1 MDLDNEFIVH
11 KYVKPNK
18 IHKRLYQELLA
29 AEAIEHDTLVVAPTG
44 LGKTIVAVLLIAY
57 VYSPE
62 KSILFLAPT
71 KPLVMQH
78 KKKLEDI
85 LNIPSEKIVLLTGQ
99 IPSSKRKEIYKQN
112 GIIICAT
119 PQTIENDI
127 SENLINKNNFNLVI
141 FDEAH
146 RAVGDYSY
154 VFISSFFTDVK
165 RLGLTA
171 SPGSDKLK
179 IQEVATNLSLNNIK
193 IKTESDYD
201 VIDYVQDME
210 TDIIF
215 CELDSFSKK
224 ISFLL
229 TQLIDKKISFL
240 RKLNFSISTNY
251 TRKELLQIQSQ
262 IIFRLKKSKN
272 QIMFS
277 ALSTV
282 ASILKLFHAK
292 ELIETQG
299 VVCFKNYINK
309 MAIQDKDNKSS
320 KALLSIL
327 NSEEFKKISYLLSSA
342 DLSKIVY
349 EKESKLLDIIND
361 FVLTNPSSRILVF
374 NNFRDNA
381 NHLVELLNKNKN
393 IKAARFVGQAT
404 KFNDKG
410 LSQKEQL
417 LILNDFK
424 QGVYNTLVCT
434 SVGEEGLDIP
444 SVDLVIFY
452 DAVAS
457 EIRSIQRKG
466 RTGRFNAGKVILLL
480 NKNTIDEH
488 YYYLSLRKEKKMK
501 KLLSNPEVLKSPRR
515 KSLQKTIN
523 DFS

>member
-1 MDLDNEFIVH
+1 
-11 KYVKPNK
+11 
-18 IHKRLYQELLA
+18 
-29 AEAIEHDTLVVAPTG
+29 
-44 LGKTIVAVLLIAY
+44 
-57 VYSPE
+57 
-62 KSILFLAPT
+62 
-71 KPLVMQH
+71 
-78 KKKLEDI
+78 
-85 LNIPSEKIVLLTGQ
+85 
-99 IPSSKRKEIYKQN
+99 
-112 GIIICAT
+112 
-119 PQTIENDI
+119 
-127 SENLINKNNFNLVI
+127 
-141 FDEAH
+141 
-146 RAVGDYSY
+146 
-154 VFISSFFTDVK
+154 
-165 RLGLTA
+165 
-171 SPGSDKLK
+171 
-179 IQEVATNLSLNNIK
+179 
-193 IKTESDYD
+193 
-201 VIDYVQDME
+201 
-210 TDIIF
+210 
-215 CELDSFSKK
+215 
-224 ISFLL
+224 
-229 TQLIDKKISFL
+229 
-240 RKLNFSISTNY
+240 
-251 TRKELLQIQSQ
+251 
-262 IIFRLKKSKN
+262 
-272 QIMFS
+272 
-277 ALSTV
+277 
-282 ASILKLFHAK
+282 
-292 ELIETQG
+292 
-299 VVCFKNYINK
+299 

-515 KSLQKTIN
+515 KNLQKTIN